1 MRLEAGETHLATERM
16 SVTKTKIVRLRSPR
30 NPSDSTAIAEA
41 NVRTDQSA
49 RLEGLPRWSP
59 GSVRA
64 GYEAL
69 LW

>member
-30 NPSDSTAIAEA
+30 NPSDSTAIAGA
-41 NVRTDQSA
+41 NVRPDQRA
-49 RLEGLPRWSP
+49 LLEERARWSP

-69 LW
+69 PW